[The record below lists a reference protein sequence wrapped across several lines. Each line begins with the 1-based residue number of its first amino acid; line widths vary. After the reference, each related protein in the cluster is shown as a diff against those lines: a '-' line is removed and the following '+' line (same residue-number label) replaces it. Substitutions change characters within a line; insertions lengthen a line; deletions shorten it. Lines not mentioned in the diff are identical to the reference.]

1 MKKTFDDLI
10 WQVKHCS
17 MKKVAVACAQDDA
30 VLEAVKAAKERNIA
44 DSILVGDEE
53 KIREIGASLEMNMD
67 DLTYLGEAD
76 ISVEYTSYLWGLFS
90 DIESVNGNLYDSAHQ
105 KKLYIPNGNA
115 LFRDEKLSHA
125 AYKLIEQFPAAVYFQ
140 VVFETS
146 AEEKMFLGK
155 LCKKTAKVKAYK
167 FKN

>member
-1 MKKTFDDLI
+1 MKVIKLLVICTIALFATSCGSISKSSSYSFDS
-10 WQVKHCS
+10 V
-17 MKKVAVACAQDDA
+17 
-30 VLEAVKAAKERNIA
+30 R
-44 DSILVGDEE
+44 
-53 KIREIGASLEMNMD
+53 LEMNMD

-125 AYKLIEQFPAAVYFQ
+125 AYKLIEQFPAAVYYQ

-146 AEEKMFLGK
+146 AEEKLFLGK